1 MRLAST
7 VRLGKKEM
15 EALIKRM
22 VRYATIPVFAK
33 PNNGMPEL
41 IDGETKYTMTPE
53 TFAEYGRA
61 LVEAGARA
69 VGGCCGSTP
78 KHIEMLKKV
87 VRSVEPEA
95 TKPVCTRVLSSE
107 SAVQEIHLDGNF

>member
-1 MRLAST
+1 MIVLQSLGVDAVGINCST
-7 VRLGKKEM
+7 GPKEM

-61 LVEAGARA
+61 LVEAG
-69 VGGCCGSTP
+69 VESCGWLLWFDT
-78 KHIEMLKKV
+78 
-87 VRSVEPEA
+87 EA
-95 TKPVCTRVLSSE
+95 YRRC
-107 SAVQEIHLDGNF
+107 